1 MCSSGLGDARSI
13 LRQLL
18 GHYYLSVRVEKCF
31 AFLKEVKKKL
41 YQLLIDENVHLITF
55 TSDGFEVLLLELFAL
70 ISMTVMVDGR

>member
-1 MCSSGLGDARSI
+1 MFC
-13 LRQLL
+13 
-18 GHYYLSVRVEKCF
+18 LSEGGKNVF
-31 AFLKEVKKKL
+31 